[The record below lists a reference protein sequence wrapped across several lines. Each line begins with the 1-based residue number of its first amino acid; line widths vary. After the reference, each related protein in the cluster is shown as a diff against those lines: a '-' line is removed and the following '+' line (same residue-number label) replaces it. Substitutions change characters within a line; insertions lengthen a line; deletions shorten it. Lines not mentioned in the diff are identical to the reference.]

1 MVDKRELMG
10 CLVLFYGMTW
20 RDSFRYSGW
29 WVWTIQ
35 RLRKFI
41 EESILTT
48 MVMDSEELRNHV
60 YRS

>member
-1 MVDKRELMG
+1 MVDKRELVG
-10 CLVLFYGMTW
+10 CLVSLFPLFWLVGIL
-20 RDSFRYSGW
+20 
-29 WVWTIQ
+29 WTNQ

-60 YRS
+60 CRS